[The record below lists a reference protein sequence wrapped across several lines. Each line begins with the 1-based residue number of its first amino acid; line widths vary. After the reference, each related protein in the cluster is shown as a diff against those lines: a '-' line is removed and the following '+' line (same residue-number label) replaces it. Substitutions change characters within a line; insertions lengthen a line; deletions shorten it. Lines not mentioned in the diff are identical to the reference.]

1 MAKDE
6 VQLIYDLRTDLG
18 DIPETEWDAVELI
31 RALERA
37 NSDLSRFLP
46 RELIFDLELTSTIIE
61 DDVMVDLS
69 DYIDEDDGMEGFIRV
84 HRVEYPT
91 GQVPQSFVNFDV
103 FGQML
108 VITGMSESEGQQ
120 ALLAGDTIRI
130 YYDAPHVL
138 ADDDEPGTCP
148 PFLEN
153 TMIMAAG
160 AYALFQRA
168 LDMIHLADTDFASAR
183 TALTTAATALAKVA
197 TYLEDNSDEDS
208 VFWLTKITTDI
219 AGLRTA
225 VLADLDP
232 LNSYLDAVASDLTAA
247 DGVINDYM
255 GTTNYLDGGTE
266 PDIKAYLE
274 SGDALLNTIA
284 DGGEGQEVSH
294 AYRQYAQT
302 VKDSLIATHENNR
315 RMLYQNAVARTNA
328 AMIYAQGAA
337 QRLSNLRSYIE
348 QAEGWGSIA
357 ARFIAEAEQRLA
369 DSIQYNNIA
378 TGNMELAN
386 RLKEQA
392 IARRDEAWSIWRD
405 RKQYIGDFSQAPVRQ
420 MPQYP

>member
-1 MAKDE
+1 M
-6 VQLIYDLRTDLG
+6 
-18 DIPETEWDAVELI
+18 
-31 RALERA
+31 
-37 NSDLSRFLP
+37 
-46 RELIFDLELTSTIIE
+46 
-61 DDVMVDLS
+61 
-69 DYIDEDDGMEGFIRV
+69 
-84 HRVEYPT
+84 
-91 GQVPQSFVNFDV
+91 
-103 FGQML
+103 
-108 VITGMSESEGQQ
+108 
-120 ALLAGDTIRI
+120 
-130 YYDAPHVL
+130 
-138 ADDDEPGTCP
+138 
-148 PFLEN
+148 
-153 TMIMAAG
+153 
-160 AYALFQRA
+160 
-168 LDMIHLADTDFASAR
+168 
-183 TALTTAATALAKVA
+183 
-197 TYLEDNSDEDS
+197 
-208 VFWLTKITTDI
+208 
-219 AGLRTA
+219 RTA